1 MDILDFRPLA
11 IFIIEIIFLIFVLK
25 RGKFEK
31 YIVAIFIFFL
41 AGYQFG
47 EFMILTNT
55 TSSLGFS
62 IAFVSTTMLL
72 PMGVLILEKAKKVF
86 LGSPIFFLLSIGF
99 GIIFFLNPGF
109 VQIVE
114 KCACF
119 AKFAPG
125 DNESTFMLVWG
136 IYYLFTL
143 TYVLVLNI
151 YFYIKSRSD
160 SSKALLF
167 GGLITN
173 FFIYPFTYVV
183 MVVFGVDIGY
193 ATSVLCTMGLIGAF
207 TITITSIKYRSN

>member
-11 IFIIEIIFLIFVLK
+11 IFIIEIIFIIFVLK
-25 RGKFEK
+25 SGKFEK

-47 EFMILTNT
+47 EFIILTNT

-62 IAFVSTTMLL
+62 IAFFSTTMLL
-72 PMGVLILEKAKKVF
+72 PMGVLILEKARKNF
-86 LGSPIFFLLSIGF
+86 LGSPLFFLASLTF
-99 GIIFFLNPGF
+99 GLIFILNPGF
-109 VQIVE
+109 VQLVE

-119 AKFAPG
+119 AKFAPNDSSSG
-125 DNESTFMLVWG
+125 FMLIWG

-151 YFYIKSRSD
+151 YFYIKSRND
-160 SSKALLF
+160 RTKALLF

-207 TITITSIKYRSN
+207 TISLTSIKYMP